1 MTLTSILKTFN
12 LFQNNEFSYFVT
24 NAKDESAKDESA
36 KIQVL
41 NDESLVNY
49 INTFNVGLAILSKR
63 LKFRDII
70 KSLSISD
77 DGKTIVFGSGPYDR
91 KIRILENADKLT
103 STAFN
108 DIKVWETDIEDFK
121 ILVAYKSVDN
131 AATGLHADYYVRIS
145 GNGKTI
151 VDSRSRIWEKGEDEV
166 WKNTVKRIDP
176 FYYGHYD
183 MEISTDGSTIMFV
196 QDGTVVTYKKIK
208 KQFFK
213 NYDRTETITKEVW
226 TKSSSFTY
234 ARLIKV
240 VFSES
245 IDLIVALNA
254 DQNIF
259 VFEKEGNKLTR
270 KHTLNDRG
278 HDVDVSKDGR
288 IIVTACSDANIKI
301 WDAQTG
307 ECKHTLTEHA
317 SFKINRFTNENI
329 QLDIHAVAISSDG
342 STVVSGGDD
351 ETVRVW
357 NVKTGE
363 CEHTLNATKR
373 VVSVAISA
381 DGGTIVY
388 GTDDNI
394 VTLTKITNDHIRYEK
409 VKIKETN

>member
-1 MTLTSILKTFN
+1 M
-12 LFQNNEFSYFVT
+12 
-24 NAKDESAKDESA
+24 
-36 KIQVL
+36 
-41 NDESLVNY
+41 VNY